1 MIPFSTQWGVSKS
14 VIVRHG
20 RFQGLVGALKS
31 PCFCLRPRIWCC
43 CGVRRRRKRL
53 KSKIWTNAVEV
64 YGYKVISCTFM
75 YILWHSKS
83 SWDFRL
89 FRNELVL
96 IWEFCERKTLVQ
108 NRFLNSLE
116 TKYSN
121 KKKTI
126 IFWINYATMVILLD
140 LKGFSLNDNLFV
152 WIMFF

>member
-83 SWDFRL
+83 SWDFRP
-89 FRNELVL
+89 FRKWVSFDLGVL
-96 IWEFCERKTLVQ
+96 RAKDPGTKPFSEFPWNKILKQ
-108 NRFLNSLE
+108 KKNNYFLNKLCNNGYFIRFE
-116 TKYSN
+116 R
-121 KKKTI
+121 
-126 IFWINYATMVILLD
+126 FQFEW
-140 LKGFSLNDNLFV
+140 
-152 WIMFF
+152 